1 VSLRPIETR
10 LKTTEA
16 ISVRWFWIDRFIEF
30 VRDTRARTIKN
41 ITFGEEPL
49 DNYLQSCPHYPHS
62 LMIEGMA
69 QTGGLL
75 VSQPEGFTRKTVLA
89 KVSKATFHRIVVP
102 GDTIEFQAVVQAKHD
117 TGAVIDGKITCD
129 GQSVAEMEL
138 WFAFLDES
146 FGAEALFPPEDL
158 MRTLRILRLF
168 DVAVDN
174 QGNKINP
181 PAHMLEAEI
190 KSAEAL
196 RQAARS
202 NPLVL
207 PSKA

>member
-1 VSLRPIETR
+1 M
-10 LKTTEA
+10 
-16 ISVRWFWIDRFIEF
+16 RWFWIDRFIEF
-30 VRDTRARTIKN
+30 VRETRARTIKN

-75 VSQPEGFTRKTVLA
+75 VSEPEGFTRKTVLA
-89 KVSKATFHRIVVP
+89 KVSKATFNRVIVP
-102 GDTIEFQAVVQAKHD
+102 GDCIELEAVVQAKHA

-129 GQSVAEMEL
+129 GQTVAQMEL
-138 WFAFLDES
+138 WFAFLGES

-168 DVAVDN
+168 DVAVDSH
-174 QGNKINP
+174 GNRIDP
-181 PAHMLEAEI
+181 PKHMVEAELR
-190 KSAEAL
+190 SSEQL
-196 RQAARS
+196 RQAARLK
-202 NPLVL
+202 PLVL
-207 PSKA
+207 PTKPL

>member
-1 VSLRPIETR
+1 M
-10 LKTTEA
+10 
-16 ISVRWFWIDRFIEF
+16 RWFWIDRFIEF
-30 VRDTRARTIKN
+30 VRETRARTIKN

-75 VSQPEGFTRKTVLA
+75 VSEPEGFTRKTVLA
-89 KVSKATFHRIVVP
+89 KVSKATFHRVIVP
-102 GDTIEFQAVVQAKHD
+102 GDCIELEAVVQAKHA
-117 TGAVIDGKITCD
+117 TGAVIDGKSTCD
-129 GQSVAEMEL
+129 GQTVAQMEL

-168 DVAVDN
+168 DVAVDS
-174 QGNKINP
+174 QGNRIDP
-181 PAHMLEAEI
+181 PNHMVEAELR
-190 KSAEAL
+190 SSDQL
-196 RQAARS
+196 RQAARLK
-202 NPLVL
+202 PLVL
-207 PSKA
+207 PAKPL

>member
-1 VSLRPIETR
+1 M
-10 LKTTEA
+10 
-16 ISVRWFWIDRFIEF
+16 RWFWIDRFIEF
-30 VRDTRARTIKN
+30 VRETRARTIKN

-75 VSQPEGFTRKTVLA
+75 VSEPEGFTRKTVLA
-89 KVSKATFHRIVVP
+89 KVSKATFHRVIVP
-102 GDTIEFQAVVQAKHD
+102 GDCIELEAVVQAKHA

-129 GQSVAEMEL
+129 GQTVAQMEL

-168 DVAVDN
+168 DVAVDSH
-174 QGNKINP
+174 GNRIDP
-181 PAHMLEAEI
+181 PKHMVEAELR
-190 KSAEAL
+190 SSEQL
-196 RQAARS
+196 RQAARLK
-202 NPLVL
+202 PLVL
-207 PSKA
+207 PTKPL

>member
-1 VSLRPIETR
+1 MLARSRTSPSAKSRWTITYKV
-10 LKTTEA
+10 
-16 ISVRWFWIDRFIEF
+16 VRI
-30 VRDTRARTIKN
+30 
-41 ITFGEEPL
+41 
-49 DNYLQSCPHYPHS
+49 YPHS

-75 VSQPEGFTRKTVLA
+75 VSEPEGFTRKTVLA
-89 KVSKATFHRIVVP
+89 KVSKATFNRVIVP
-102 GDTIEFQAVVQAKHD
+102 GDCIELQAVVQAKHA

-129 GQSVAEMEL
+129 GQAVAQMEL

-168 DVAVDN
+168 DVAVDS
-174 QGNKINP
+174 QGNRIDP
-181 PAHMLEAEI
+181 PKHMLEAELR
-190 KSAEAL
+190 SSEQL

-202 NPLVL
+202 KPLVL
-207 PSKA
+207 PTKPL

>member
-1 VSLRPIETR
+1 M
-10 LKTTEA
+10 
-16 ISVRWFWIDRFIEF
+16 RWFWIDRFIEF
-30 VRDTRARTIKN
+30 VRETRARTIKN

-75 VSQPEGFTRKTVLA
+75 VSEPEGFTRKTVLA
-89 KVSKATFHRIVVP
+89 KVSKATFNRVIVP
-102 GDTIEFQAVVQAKHD
+102 GDCIELEAVVQAKHA

-129 GQSVAEMEL
+129 GQTVAQMEL

-146 FGAEALFPPEDL
+146 FGAEALFPPEHL

-168 DVAVDN
+168 DVAVDS
-174 QGNKINP
+174 QGNRIDP
-181 PAHMLEAEI
+181 PKHMVEAE
-190 KSAEAL
+190 L
-196 RQAARS
+196 RSSDQLREAARLK
-202 NPLVL
+202 PLDL
-207 PSKA
+207 PAKPL

>member
-1 VSLRPIETR
+1 M
-10 LKTTEA
+10 
-16 ISVRWFWIDRFIEF
+16 RWFWIDRFIEF
-30 VRDTRARTIKN
+30 VRETRARTIKN

-75 VSQPEGFTRKTVLA
+75 VSEPEGFTRKTVLA
-89 KVSKATFHRIVVP
+89 KVSKATFNRVIVP
-102 GDTIEFQAVVQAKHD
+102 GDCIELEAVVQAKHA

-129 GQSVAEMEL
+129 GQTVAQMEL

-168 DVAVDN
+168 DVAVDSH
-174 QGNKINP
+174 GNRIDP
-181 PAHMLEAEI
+181 PKHMVEAELR
-190 KSAEAL
+190 SSEQL
-196 RQAARS
+196 RQAARLK
-202 NPLVL
+202 PLVL
-207 PSKA
+207 PTKPL

>member
-1 VSLRPIETR
+1 
-10 LKTTEA
+10 
-16 ISVRWFWIDRFIEF
+16 VRWFWIDRFIEF
-30 VRDTRARTIKN
+30 VRETRARTIKN

-75 VSQPEGFTRKTVLA
+75 VSEPEGFTRKTVLA
-89 KVSKATFHRIVVP
+89 KVSKATFHRVIVP
-102 GDTIEFQAVVQAKHD
+102 GDCIELETVVQAKHA

-129 GQSVAEMEL
+129 GQTVAQMEL

-158 MRTLRILRLF
+158 MRTLRTLRLF
-168 DVAVDN
+168 DVAVDSH
-174 QGNKINP
+174 GNRIDP
-181 PAHMLEAEI
+181 PKHMVEAELR
-190 KSAEAL
+190 SSEQL
-196 RQAARS
+196 RQAARLK
-202 NPLVL
+202 PLVL
-207 PSKA
+207 PTKPL

>member
-1 VSLRPIETR
+1 M
-10 LKTTEA
+10 
-16 ISVRWFWIDRFIEF
+16 RWFWIDRLIEF
-30 VRDTRARTIKN
+30 VRETRARTIKN

-75 VSQPEGFTRKTVLA
+75 VSEPEGFTRKTVLA
-89 KVSKATFHRIVVP
+89 KVSKATFHRVIVP
-102 GDTIEFQAVVQAKHD
+102 GDCIELEAVVQAKHA

-129 GQSVAEMEL
+129 GQTVAQMEL

-168 DVAVDN
+168 DVAVDS
-174 QGNKINP
+174 QGNRIDP
-181 PAHMLEAEI
+181 PKHMVEAE
-190 KSAEAL
+190 L
-196 RQAARS
+196 RSSDQLREAARLK
-202 NPLVL
+202 PLDL
-207 PSKA
+207 PAKPL

>member
-1 VSLRPIETR
+1 M
-10 LKTTEA
+10 
-16 ISVRWFWIDRFIEF
+16 
-30 VRDTRARTIKN
+30 RDTRARTIKN

-75 VSQPEGFTRKTVLA
+75 VSEPEGFVRKTVLA
-89 KVSKATFHRIVVP
+89 KVSKATFERIVVP
-102 GDTIEFQAVVQAKHD
+102 GDCIELEAVVQAKHS
-117 TGAVIDGKITCD
+117 TGAVVDGKITCA
-129 GQSVAEMEL
+129 GQPVAQMEL

-146 FGAEALFPPEDL
+146 FGAQALFPPEDL

-168 DVAVDN
+168 DVAVDP
-174 QGNKINP
+174 QGNRISP
-181 PAHMLEAEI
+181 PQHMLDAEI
-190 KSAEAL
+190 RSADAL

-202 NPLVL
+202 KPLVL
-207 PSKA
+207 PSKSE

>member
-1 VSLRPIETR
+1 
-10 LKTTEA
+10 
-16 ISVRWFWIDRFIEF
+16 VRWFWIDRFIEF
-30 VRDTRARTIKN
+30 VRETRARTIKN

-75 VSQPEGFTRKTVLA
+75 VSEPEGFTRKTVLA
-89 KVSKATFHRIVVP
+89 KVSKATFNRVIVP
-102 GDTIEFQAVVQAKHD
+102 GDCSELEAVVQAEHA

-129 GQSVAEMEL
+129 GQTVAQMEL

-168 DVAVDN
+168 DVAVDSH
-174 QGNKINP
+174 GNRIEP
-181 PAHMLEAEI
+181 PKHMVEAELR
-190 KSAEAL
+190 SSEQL
-196 RQAARS
+196 RQAARLK
-202 NPLVL
+202 PLVL
-207 PSKA
+207 PTKPL

>member
-1 VSLRPIETR
+1 
-10 LKTTEA
+10 
-16 ISVRWFWIDRFIEF
+16 VRWFWIDRFIEF
-30 VRDTRARTIKN
+30 VRETRARTIKN

-75 VSQPEGFTRKTVLA
+75 VSEPEGFTRKTVLA
-89 KVSKATFHRIVVP
+89 KVSKATFDRVIVP
-102 GDTIEFQAVVQAKHD
+102 GDCIELEAVVQAKHA
-117 TGAVIDGKITCD
+117 TGAVVDGKITCD
-129 GQSVAEMEL
+129 GQTVAQMEL

-168 DVAVDN
+168 DVAVDT
-174 QGNKINP
+174 QGNRIDP
-181 PAHMLEAEI
+181 PKHMVEAELR
-190 KSAEAL
+190 SSEQL
-196 RQAARS
+196 RQAARLK
-202 NPLVL
+202 PLVL
-207 PSKA
+207 LTKPH

>member
-1 VSLRPIETR
+1 M
-10 LKTTEA
+10 
-16 ISVRWFWIDRFIEF
+16 RWFWIDRFIEF
-30 VRDTRARTIKN
+30 VRETRARTIKN

-75 VSQPEGFTRKTVLA
+75 VSEPEGFTRKTVLA
-89 KVSKATFHRIVVP
+89 KVSKATFNRVIVP
-102 GDTIEFQAVVQAKHD
+102 GDCIELEAVVQAKHA

-129 GQSVAEMEL
+129 GQTVAQMEL

-146 FGAEALFPPEDL
+146 FGADALFPPEDL

-168 DVAVDN
+168 DVAVDSH
-174 QGNKINP
+174 GNRIEP
-181 PAHMLEAEI
+181 PKHMVEAELR
-190 KSAEAL
+190 SSEQL
-196 RQAARS
+196 RQAARLK
-202 NPLVL
+202 PLVL
-207 PSKA
+207 PTKPL